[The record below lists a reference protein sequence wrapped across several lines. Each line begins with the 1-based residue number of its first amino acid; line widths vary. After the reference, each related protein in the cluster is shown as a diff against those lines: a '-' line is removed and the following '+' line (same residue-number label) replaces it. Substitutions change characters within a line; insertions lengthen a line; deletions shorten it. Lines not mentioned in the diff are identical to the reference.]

1 MVCVQE
7 INILLSH
14 FGFYLILV
22 FLCGSCTI
30 FYQTIFTF
38 NKSIGIRKYQSL
50 CLLFAYICFKCVDE
64 TATRRLPLQLPL
76 FTVNIGDVSA
86 DFWGV
91 LGSPWLNG
99 GVHLGTILVHYSGTT
114 LIGHLLLY
122 RLIILISILRT
133 LNIATQMAST
143 IQVKVCVA
151 TIGAFLI
158 HF

>member
-1 MVCVQE
+1 M
-7 INILLSH
+7 
-14 FGFYLILV
+14 
-22 FLCGSCTI
+22 
-30 FYQTIFTF
+30 
-38 NKSIGIRKYQSL
+38 
-50 CLLFAYICFKCVDE
+50 
-64 TATRRLPLQLPL
+64 PL

-151 TIGAFLI
+151 TVSAFLI
-158 HF
+158 HFKRIGDAVDCGELA